1 MKPLNIWFCHMY
13 KVVMHIATV
22 EFIQYDTEL
31 ILFIKLQEIIKNK
44 NHPYTCLNKL
54 LDQVISQQLV
64 ID

>member
-1 MKPLNIWFCHMY
+1 MY